1 MDVSLTPELEKL
13 VNSQVESGKYGSVSE
28 VINEAL
34 RLLQEHQK
42 SGEARLESL
51 RHEIAKG
58 IDQAD
63 RGELIPGDQA
73 FNRLRDKNNAISRQK

>member
-13 VNSQVESGKYGSVSE
+13 VNSQVESGKYGSASE

-34 RLLQEHQK
+34 RLLQEHEK
-42 SGEARLESL
+42 SREARLEAL
-51 RHEIAKG
+51 RLEIAKA

-63 RGELIPGDQA
+63 RGELIPGDQV
-73 FNRLRDKNNAISRQK
+73 FDRLREKNNALSRQK

>member
-34 RLLQEHQK
+34 RLLQEHEK
-42 SGEARLESL
+42 SREARLEAL
-51 RHEIAKG
+51 RLEIAKA

-63 RGELIPGDQA
+63 RGELIPGDQV
-73 FNRLRDKNNAISRQK
+73 FDRLREKNNALSRQK